1 MQRASAI
8 LYTSVA
14 CLSFF
19 YRLQLDP
26 AKNALNPRKYCAYAC
41 LQTVNRRI
49 VMSGRTSVISFRV
62 TDDEKERIEVRA
74 KAKNLKIT
82 AYARE
87 LVTGFDPDVV
97 ATRSRATIDQQERA
111 LNSLSESVTQLE
123 THVRQVGKRIRS
135 DAVMVIISAT
145 VAGFLFLLVG
155 GVLGYGASLLFG

>member
-1 MQRASAI
+1 
-8 LYTSVA
+8 
-14 CLSFF
+14 
-19 YRLQLDP
+19 
-26 AKNALNPRKYCAYAC
+26 
-41 LQTVNRRI
+41 
-49 VMSGRTSVISFRV
+49 MSGRTSVISFRV

-97 ATRSRATIDQQERA
+97 ATRSRATIDHQERA